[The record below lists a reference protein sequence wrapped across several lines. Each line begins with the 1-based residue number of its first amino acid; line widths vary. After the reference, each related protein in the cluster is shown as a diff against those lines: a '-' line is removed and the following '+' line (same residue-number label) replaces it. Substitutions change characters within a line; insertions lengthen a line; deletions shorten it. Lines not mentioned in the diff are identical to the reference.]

1 MTVQGKQSV
10 VRRDEGEDPTP
21 RPMKSEEL
29 VPAAKRIAP
38 LLVEDAE
45 AGEQARSITPRVV
58 RAMQDAGAFRMT
70 MPKALGGIEADPVTQ
85 YEVIEALSI
94 ADGAAGWV
102 AMIGSDAGYFAG
114 RIPFALAKELFPDPD
129 LLSAGVASPSGTA
142 ERVDGG
148 YRVKGRWAFASC
160 CRHAAWFKG
169 LCIVTENGQPVTGPG
184 GRPVTRTA
192 VLPIDEVEIVDNWHV
207 TGLCGS
213 SSNDIAVH
221 DVFVPERRAV
231 GDAMSGAEAVEPP
244 GPLYVYWMMLM
255 CNVAGVPMGIARRAI
270 DEACAIANGKLAY
283 GTRNLVRDD
292 LLVQTRIG
300 RAETSWQAARAFI
313 VETVEELWQ
322 TLLAGDAL
330 SLDLKSRFRQ
340 CNLHG
345 FHVALDVT
353 QSMYGLA
360 GSTALYRPHPLERAL
375 RDQTVAANH
384 LLVRESAYAE
394 IGRVSLGIDPQSFV
408 LAG

>member
-1 MTVQGKQSV
+1 MTSQGAQAVARSGV
-10 VRRDEGEDPTP
+10 GEGPSA

-29 VPAAKRIAP
+29 VAAAKRIAP
-38 LLVEDAE
+38 LLIEDAE

-70 MPKALGGIEADPVTQ
+70 MPKALGGLEADPVTQ

-129 LLSAGVASPSGTA
+129 LLSAGVSTPSGTA
-142 ERVDGG
+142 ERVEGG

-160 CRHAAWFKG
+160 CRHATWFKG
-169 LCIVTENGQPVTGPG
+169 ACVVTQAGQPVLGAG
-184 GRPVTRTA
+184 GRPETCTA
-192 VLPIDEVEIVDNWHV
+192 VLPIEEVEIVDNWHT

-221 DVFVPERRAV
+221 DVFVPERRVV
-231 GDAMSGAEAVEPP
+231 GNAMSGAEAALPP

-255 CNVAGVPMGIARRAI
+255 CNVAGVPMGIARHAI
-270 DEACAIANGKLAY
+270 DEACAIANGKFAY
-283 GTRNLVRDD
+283 GTRNLIRDD
-292 LLVQTRIG
+292 LLVQARIG
-300 RAETSWQAARAFI
+300 RAETAWQAARAFI
-313 VETVEELWQ
+313 VETVDELWQ

-330 SLDLKSRFRQ
+330 SLGLKSRFRQ

-345 FHVALDVT
+345 FHVALEVT

-384 LLVRESAYAE
+384 LLIRENAYAE

>member
-184 GRPVTRTA
+184 GRPVTR
-192 VLPIDEVEIVDNWHV
+192 IM
-207 TGLCGS
+207 GQQ
-213 SSNDIAVH
+213 
-221 DVFVPERRAV
+221 RRT
-231 GDAMSGAEAVEPP
+231 
-244 GPLYVYWMMLM
+244 
-255 CNVAGVPMGIARRAI
+255 RR
-270 DEACAIANGKLAY
+270 
-283 GTRNLVRDD
+283 
-292 LLVQTRIG
+292 
-300 RAETSWQAARAFI
+300 
-313 VETVEELWQ
+313 
-322 TLLAGDAL
+322 
-330 SLDLKSRFRQ
+330 
-340 CNLHG
+340 
-345 FHVALDVT
+345 
-353 QSMYGLA
+353 YGLA
-360 GSTALYRPHPLERAL
+360 S
-375 RDQTVAANH
+375 RD
-384 LLVRESAYAE
+384 LVRSRPTAHGLHRLRHWVFRITLGDRPGAKLSRSASRSRRAK
-394 IGRVSLGIDPQSFV
+394 
-408 LAG
+408 

>member
-1 MTVQGKQSV
+1 MTPLES
-10 VRRDEGEDPTP
+10 RREADAPIAS
-21 RPMKSEEL
+21 RPMREEEL
-29 VPAAKRIAP
+29 VAAAKAIAP
-38 LLVEDAE
+38 ILSEDAE
-45 AGEQARSITPRVV
+45 AGEKARSVTPRVV

-70 MPKALGGIEADPVTQ
+70 MPKALGGIEADPVIQ

-94 ADGAAGWV
+94 ADGAAGGV

-114 RIPFALAKELFPDPD
+114 RVPFALATELFPDPD

-160 CRHAAWFKG
+160 CRHATWFKG
-169 LCIVTENGQPVTGPG
+169 ACLITQDGKPVLGAH
-184 GRPVTRTA
+184 GRPEMGTA
-192 VLPIDEVEIVDNWHV
+192 VLPMGEVEIVDNWNT

-221 DVFVPERRAV
+221 DVFVPKHRVV

-255 CNVAGVPMGIARRAI
+255 CNVAGVPMGIARRSI
-270 DEACAIANGKLAY
+270 DEVCALANGKAAY
-283 GTRNLVRDD
+283 GTKNLIRDD
-292 LLVQTRIG
+292 LLLQMRIG
-300 RAETSWQAARAFI
+300 RAETAWHAARAFI
-313 VETVEELWQ
+313 IETVGELWQ
-322 TLLAGDAL
+322 TLLRGDAL
-330 SLDLKSRFRQ
+330 SLELKSRFRQ

-345 FHVALDVT
+345 FHAALEIT
-353 QSMYGLA
+353 QSMYALG

-375 RDQTVAANH
+375 RDQSVAANH
-384 LLVRESAYAE
+384 LLVRENAYAE